1 MDMQTIWLVIFLLAS
16 YAAVALAVYLALR
29 EQPRRRERQEI
40 AERLEQVKRDLHAW
54 ECWRCHLTFE
64 SESQTRPR
72 PLCLCNE
79 CLDAYLQEV
88 A

>member
-16 YAAVALAVYLALR
+16 YAAVGLAVYLALR

-54 ECWRCHLTFE
+54 KCWRCKMYFD
-64 SESQTRPR
+64 SEQRPR

>member
-1 MDMQTIWLVIFLLAS
+1 MDMQTVWLVVFLLAS
-16 YAAVALAVYLALR
+16 YAAVAMAVYLALR

-54 ECWRCHLTFE
+54 KCWRCKMYFD
-64 SESQTRPR
+64 SEQRPR

>member
-1 MDMQTIWLVIFLLAS
+1 MWDTLAYIVPPVSGAVTFAGIIGMASMLLRWRARS
-16 YAAVALAVYLALR
+16 R
-29 EQPRRRERQEI
+29 FEQQVH
-40 AERLEQVKRDLHAW
+40 ARLEQVKRDLQAW
-54 ECWRCHLTFE
+54 ECWRCGSYFE
-64 SESQTRPR
+64 SEQRPR